1 MKFSIYTLTWA
12 LLFGGKLFPVMPLKA
27 PSYNDNI
34 ALKTKEEYLL
44 YMVLLS
50 ICRLSAAISPLSLP
64 QLLQHWALAVGQG
77 YTTVR
82 SVSETC
88 LTSGTVHIMED
99 CDCVSME

>member
-1 MKFSIYTLTWA
+1 MGSTLWGETVSCDA
-12 LLFGGKLFPVMPLKA
+12 LKA
-27 PSYNDNI
+27 PSYYDNI

-64 QLLQHWALAVGQG
+64 QLLQHWTLAEGQS

-82 SVSETC
+82 NAYNARP
-88 LTSGTVHIMED
+88 HMFD
-99 CDCVSME
+99 